1 MSTISQ
7 FPNLPQRIGGLGRL
21 AYNLWWSWHPPARDL
36 FRALDL
42 QAWRESGHNP
52 VRMLSSISLNT
63 VENAVQDQGFLAQ
76 YDAVMDQFEAET
88 VSLAGWFATQYGH
101 SVAPLAYLSA
111 EYGLHVSLPVY
122 AGGLG
127 ILAGDYLKECSDL
140 GIPVVGVGLIYS
152 EGYVWQQIREDGWQE
167 DMEKTLDRTYDP
179 ISPVLDGDGKQLL
192 VQVPLF
198 EPPVY
203 VAVWKLAVGRVPLYL
218 LDTDIEANQPWDRA
232 IAHRLY
238 ASNPE
243 QRLRQEI
250 VLGMGG
256 MRVLEAL
263 GIHPAA
269 LHLNEGH
276 PALAVLERI
285 RLLVQGG
292 TGFEQAAQQVR
303 QSSIFTTHT
312 PLAAGTDVFPF
323 QLMEDYFAP
332 YCQQLGTDRDTFLQ
346 LGINPQDAGAGFNMT
361 VFALRMAQFSNAVS
375 RRHGQVARKMWAGL
389 WPDRQEEDVPIISI
403 TNGVHLAGWIEP
415 LRYQPLLN
423 RTLGSAWLTNQD
435 QPETWEA
442 VDEVPDD
449 ELWHLHQ
456 DLKVALI
463 TQIDERVRERWQKD
477 RVAAANVV
485 ALGALLDPKVLT
497 LGFARRFTAY
507 KRPDLILS
515 DLERLKRM
523 LTDPWHPVQIIFAGK
538 AHPADVDGKRLI
550 QKVFHLAQDPE
561 FGGRIA
567 FVENY
572 DQQLAEYMVRGVDVW
587 LNNPV
592 PPLEASGT
600 SGMKASVNGVPNL
613 SILDGW
619 WIEAFN
625 GSNGWAFGGKVQG
638 DRTQADA
645 EALYHLL
652 EEEIIPLFYQRSDDG
667 VPHGFVRVM
676 KAAMKSASPRFSTR
690 RMAKEY
696 VARFYVKALGLNS
709 FKLNL
714 RQSRG

>member
-1 MSTISQ
+1 MSKVNQ

-21 AYNLWWSWHPPARDL
+21 AYNLWWSWHPPAREL

-52 VRMLSSISLNT
+52 VRMLSSLSSDV

-76 YDAVMDQFEAET
+76 YDAVMDQFETET
-88 VSLAGWFATQYGH
+88 ASLTGWFATQYGH
-101 SVAPLAYLSA
+101 GTAPLAYLSA

-179 ISPVLDGDGKQLL
+179 ISPVLDGEGKQLL

-198 EPPVY
+198 DPPVY
-203 VAVWKLAVGRVPLYL
+203 VAVWKVAVGRVPLYL

-263 GIHPAA
+263 GIQPAA

-285 RLLVQGG
+285 RMLVQEGM
-292 TGFEQAAQQVR
+292 GFEQAAQQMR

-312 PLAAGTDVFPF
+312 PVPAGTDVYPF
-323 QLMEDYFAP
+323 QLMERYFAA
-332 YCQQLGTDRDTFLQ
+332 YCQRLGTDRDTFFQ

-375 RRHGQVARKMWAGL
+375 RRHGEVARRMWADL
-389 WPDRQEEDVPIISI
+389 WPDRKEGDAPIVSI
-403 TNGVHLAGWIEP
+403 TNGVHLAAWIEP
-415 LRYQPLLN
+415 LRLQPLLN
-423 RTLGSAWLTNQD
+423 RTLGSAWLSDQD
-435 QPETWEA
+435 RPETWEA
-442 VDEVPDD
+442 MEEIPDD

-456 DLKVALI
+456 DLKVELI

-485 ALGALLDPKVLT
+485 ALGALLDPEVLT

-515 DLERLKRM
+515 DLERLKRL

-538 AHPADVDGKRLI
+538 AHPADVEGKRLI
-550 QKVFHLAQDPE
+550 QKVFRLAQDPE

-572 DQQLAEYMVRGVDVW
+572 DQQLAEYMVHGVDVW

-619 WIEAFN
+619 WIEGYN
-625 GSNGWAFGGKVQG
+625 GSNGWAFGGQVQG
-638 DRTQADA
+638 DRTQADT
-645 EALYHLL
+645 EALYRLL

-667 VPHGFVRVM
+667 VPHGFVHVM
-676 KAAMKSASPRFSTR
+676 KAAIKSVAPQFSAR

-696 VARFYVKALGLNS
+696 ATRFYAQALGLE
-709 FKLNL
+709 
-714 RQSRG
+714 R

>member
-1 MSTISQ
+1 MSTINQ
-7 FPNLPQRIGGLGRL
+7 FPNLPARIADLGRL
-21 AYNLWWSWHPPARDL
+21 AYNLWWSWHPPAREL

-52 VRMLSSISLNT
+52 VRMLSSLSSDV
-63 VENAVQDQGFLAQ
+63 VENAVQDQGFLAH

-88 VSLAGWFATQYGH
+88 ASPAGWFTDQYGH
-101 SVAPLAYLSA
+101 IAAPLAYLSA

-140 GIPVVGVGLIYS
+140 GVPVVGIGLIYS

-167 DMEKTLDRTYDP
+167 DVEKTLDRTYDP

-198 EPPVY
+198 DPPVY
-203 VAVWKLAVGRVPLYL
+203 VAVWKVTVGRVPLYL

-263 GIHPAA
+263 GIQPAA

-276 PALAVLERI
+276 PALAILERI
-285 RLLVQGG
+285 RQQVQAGM
-292 TGFEQAAQQVR
+292 GFEHAAQQVR

-312 PLAAGTDVFPF
+312 PVAAGTDVYPF
-323 QLMEDYFAP
+323 QLMEKYFVS

-375 RRHGQVARKMWAGL
+375 QRHGEVARKMWAGL
-389 WPDRQEEDVPIISI
+389 WPERKEEQVPITSI
-403 TNGVHLAGWIEP
+403 TNGVHLAAWIEA
-415 LRYQPLLN
+415 LRLQPVLD
-423 RTLGSAWLTNQD
+423 RTLGSAWRNDQD
-435 QPETWEA
+435 RPETWEA
-442 VDEVPDD
+442 VDEIPND

-456 DLKVALI
+456 ALKVELI

-477 RVAAANVV
+477 RVSATNVV
-485 ALGALLDPKVLT
+485 ALGALLDPEVLT

-515 DLERLKRM
+515 DLERLKRL

-550 QKVFHLAQDPE
+550 QKVFRLAQDPE

-572 DQQLAEYMVRGVDVW
+572 DQQLAEYMVHGVDVW

-600 SGMKASVNGVPNL
+600 SGIKASVNGVPNL

-619 WIEAFN
+619 WIEGYN
-625 GSNGWAFGGKVQG
+625 GSNGWAFGGQVQG

-645 EALYHLL
+645 EALYRLL

-667 VPHGFVRVM
+667 VPHRFVQVM
-676 KAAMKSASPRFSTR
+676 KASIKSVAPWFSAR
-690 RMAKEY
+690 RMAREY
-696 VARFYVKALGLNS
+696 VARFYAQALGLS
-709 FKLNL
+709 
-714 RQSRG
+714 

>member
-1 MSTISQ
+1 MSQITQ
-7 FPNLPQRIGGLGRL
+7 FPNLPKRLGGLGEL
-21 AYNLWWSWHPPARDL
+21 AYNLWWSWHPPAREV
-36 FRALDL
+36 FRALDR

-52 VRMLSSISLNT
+52 VRMLSLLSADVL
-63 VENAVQDQGFLAQ
+63 ENAAQDQAFLAH

-88 VSLAGWFATQYGH
+88 TSPAGWFSDQYGQ
-101 SVAPLAYLSA
+101 VAAPLAYLSA

-152 EGYVWQQIREDGWQE
+152 EGYVWQQVREDGWQE
-167 DMEKTLDRTYDP
+167 GVEKTLDRTYDP
-179 ISPVLDGDGKQLL
+179 ISPVLDDEGKQLL

-198 EPPVY
+198 DPPVY
-203 VAVWKLAVGRVPLYL
+203 VAVWKVAIGRVPLYL
-218 LDTDIEANQPWDRA
+218 LDTDLEANQPWDRA

-256 MRVLEAL
+256 MRVLDAL
-263 GIHPAA
+263 DIQPAA
-269 LHLNEGH
+269 IHLNEGH
-276 PALAVLERI
+276 PSLAILERI
-285 RLLVQGG
+285 RVLVQAGA
-292 TGFEQAAQQVR
+292 GFEEAAQQAR
-303 QSSIFTTHT
+303 KSSIFTTHT
-312 PLAAGTDVFPF
+312 PVAAGTDVYPF
-323 QLMEDYFAP
+323 QLMEKYFAS
-332 YCQQLGTDRDTFLQ
+332 YLKRLGTDRDTFLQ
-346 LGINPQDAGAGFNMT
+346 LGTNPQDAAAGFNMT
-361 VFALRMAQFSNAVS
+361 VFALRMARFSNAVS
-375 RRHGQVARKMWAGL
+375 HRHGEVARRMWAGL
-389 WPDRQEEDVPIISI
+389 WPDRKEEEVPIASI

-415 LRYQPLLN
+415 LRLQTLLN
-423 RTLGSAWLTNQD
+423 RTLGSAWRADQD
-435 QPETWEA
+435 RPEIWEA
-442 VDEVPDD
+442 VDEIPDD
-449 ELWHLHQ
+449 ELWQLHQ

-477 RVAAANVV
+477 KVAAANVV
-485 ALGALLDPKVLT
+485 ALGALLDPEVLT

-515 DLERLKRM
+515 DLERLRRL

-538 AHPADVDGKRLI
+538 AHPADVEGKRLI
-550 QKVFHLAQDPE
+550 QKVFRLAQDPE

-572 DQQLAEYMVRGVDVW
+572 DQQLAEYMVHGVDVW

-619 WIEAFN
+619 WIEGYN
-625 GSNGWAFGGKVQG
+625 GSNGWAFGGQAQG

-667 VPHGFVRVM
+667 VPHGFVQVM
-676 KAAMKSASPRFSTR
+676 KAAIRSVSPRFSTR

-696 VARFYVKALGLNS
+696 VDRFYAQALGLS
-709 FKLNL
+709 
-714 RQSRG
+714 

>member
-1 MSTISQ
+1 MSSINQ
-7 FPNLPQRIGGLGRL
+7 FPNLPERIGGLRKL
-21 AYNLWWSWHPPARDL
+21 AYNLWWSWHPPAREL

-42 QAWRESGHNP
+42 QAWRESGRNP
-52 VRMLSSISLNT
+52 VRMLSLLSSD
-63 VENAVQDQGFLAQ
+63 VVQNAVQDQGFLAH

-88 VSLAGWFATQYGH
+88 TSSAGWFAAQYGH
-101 SVAPLAYLSA
+101 VAAPLAYLSA

-140 GIPVVGVGLIYS
+140 GIPVVGLGLIYT
-152 EGYVWQQIREDGWQE
+152 EGYVWQQIREDGWQ
-167 DMEKTLDRTYDP
+167 DDVEKTLDRTYDP
-179 ISPVLDGDGKQLL
+179 ISPILDGEGKQLL

-198 EPPVY
+198 DPPVY
-203 VAVWKLAVGRVPLYL
+203 VVVWKVAVGRVPLYL

-263 GIHPAA
+263 DIQPAA

-285 RLLVQGG
+285 RVLVQSGM
-292 TGFEQAAQQVR
+292 GFEQATQQVR

-312 PLAAGTDVFPF
+312 PVAAGTDIYPFP
-323 QLMEDYFAP
+323 LMEKYFAP
-332 YCQQLGTDRDTFLQ
+332 YYQQLGTDRDTLLQ
-346 LGINPQDAGAGFNMT
+346 LGINPQDTGTGFNMT

-375 RRHGQVARKMWAGL
+375 QRHGEVARKMWAGL
-389 WPDRQEEDVPIISI
+389 WPDRKEEEVPIVSI

-415 LRYQPLLN
+415 LRFQPLLD
-423 RTLGSAWLTNQD
+423 RTLGSVWRTVQD
-435 QPETWEA
+435 RPEIWE
-442 VDEVPDD
+442 VVEEIPDD

-456 DLKVALI
+456 ELKVALI
-463 TQIDERVRERWQKD
+463 TQTDERVRERWQKD

-485 ALGALLDPKVLT
+485 ALGALLDPEVLT

-515 DLERLKRM
+515 DLERLKRL
-523 LTDPWHPVQIIFAGK
+523 LTNPWHPVQIIFAGK
-538 AHPADVDGKRLI
+538 AHPADVEGKRLI
-550 QKVFHLAQDPE
+550 QKVFRLAQDPE

-572 DQQLAEYMVRGVDVW
+572 DQQLAEYMVHGVDVW

-619 WIEAFN
+619 WIEGYN
-625 GSNGWAFGGKVQG
+625 GSNGWAFGKQIQG

-676 KAAMKSASPRFSTR
+676 KAAIKSASPRFGAR

-696 VARFYVKALGLNS
+696 VTRFYAQALGLN
-709 FKLNL
+709 
-714 RQSRG
+714 G

>member
-1 MSTISQ
+1 MKINQ
-7 FPNLPQRIGGLGRL
+7 FPNLPQRIDGLGRL
-21 AYNLWWSWHPPARDL
+21 AYNLWWSWHPSAREL

-52 VRMLSSISLNT
+52 VRMLALLSPN
-63 VENAVQDQGFLAQ
+63 VMENAVQDPDFMAH

-88 VSLAGWFATQYGH
+88 ASPAGWFADHYGQ
-101 SVAPLAYLSA
+101 VEAPLAYLSA

-167 DMEKTLDRTYDP
+167 DVEKTLDRTYDP
-179 ISPVLDGDGKQLL
+179 ISPVLDGEGKQLL

-198 EPPVY
+198 DPPVY
-203 VAVWKLAVGRVPLYL
+203 VAVWQVAVGRVPLYL

-263 GIHPAA
+263 DIQPAA

-285 RLLVQGG
+285 RLLIQGG
-292 TGFEQAAQQVR
+292 ANFQDAAQQVR

-312 PLAAGTDVFPF
+312 PVAAGTDVYPF
-323 QLMEDYFAP
+323 QLMEKYFAP
-332 YCQQLGTDRDTFLQ
+332 YCQRLGTDRDTFFQ

-375 RRHGQVARKMWAGL
+375 QRHGQVARRMWAGL
-389 WPDRQEEDVPIISI
+389 WPDRKEEEVPITSI

-415 LRYQPLLN
+415 LQLQPLLN
-423 RTLGSAWLTNQD
+423 HTLGPAWFTDQD
-435 QPETWEA
+435 RPEAWQA
-442 VDEVPDD
+442 VDEIPD
-449 ELWHLHQ
+449 EALWRVHQ

-485 ALGALLDPKVLT
+485 ALGALLDPEVLT

-515 DLERLKRM
+515 DLERLKRL

-550 QKVFHLAQDPE
+550 QKVFRLAQDPE

-572 DQQLAEYMVRGVDVW
+572 DQQLAEYMVHGVDVW
-587 LNNPV
+587 LNNPI

-619 WIEAFN
+619 WIEGYN
-625 GSNGWAFGGKVQG
+625 GANGWAFGEQVQG

-667 VPHGFVRVM
+667 VPHEFVQVM
-676 KAAMKSASPRFSTR
+676 KAAIQSVSPRFSAR

-696 VARFYVKALGLNS
+696 AARFYAQALGLS
-709 FKLNL
+709 
-714 RQSRG
+714 

>member
-1 MSTISQ
+1 MKENDQ
-7 FPNLPQRIGGLGRL
+7 FPNLPERIAGLGRL
-21 AYNLWWSWHPPARDL
+21 AYNLWWSWHPPAREL

-42 QAWRESGHNP
+42 QAWRESEHNP
-52 VRMLSSISLNT
+52 VRMLSSVSSHVI
-63 VENAVQDQGFLAQ
+63 ENAAENRNFLEH
-76 YDAVMDQFEAET
+76 YDAVMDQFEVGT
-88 VSLAGWFATQYGH
+88 VSPTSWFASQYGQ
-101 SVAPLAYLSA
+101 VAAPLVYLSA
-111 EYGLHVSLPVY
+111 EYGLHASLPVY

-152 EGYVWQQIREDGWQE
+152 EGYVWQQIREDGWQ
-167 DMEKTLDRTYDP
+167 DDQEKTLDRTYDP
-179 ISPVLDGDGKQLL
+179 ISPVLGDDGNQLL

-198 EPPVY
+198 DPPVH
-203 VAVWKLAVGRVPLYL
+203 VTVWKVEIGRVPLYL

-256 MRVLEAL
+256 IRVLDAL
-263 GIHPAA
+263 GIRPAA

-285 RLLVQGG
+285 RALVQEGM
-292 TGFEQAAQQVR
+292 GFEQAREQVR
-303 QSSIFTTHT
+303 QSTVFTTHT
-312 PLAAGTDVFPF
+312 PVAAGTDVFPF
-323 QLMEDYFAP
+323 QLMEKYFASHLDE
-332 YCQQLGTDRDTFLQ
+332 LGTDRDSLFQ
-346 LGINPQDAGAGFNMT
+346 LGINPQDPGAGFNMT

-375 RRHGQVARKMWAGL
+375 QLHGKVARKMWADL
-389 WPDRQEEDVPIISI
+389 WPERKEEEVPIVSI
-403 TNGVHLAGWIEP
+403 TNGVHLSGWIEP
-415 LRYQPLLN
+415 LHLQPLLN
-423 RTLGSAWLTNQD
+423 RTLGPDWVASQD
-435 QPETWEA
+435 RPEIWEA
-442 VDEVPDD
+442 VDKIPDD

-456 DLKVALI
+456 DLKAEL
-463 TQIDERVRERWQKD
+463 TAQIDERVRERWQKD
-477 RVAAANVV
+477 RVAAGNVV
-485 ALGALLDPKVLT
+485 ALGALLDPEVLT

-507 KRPDLILS
+507 KRPDLILT
-515 DLERLKRM
+515 DLERLKRL
-523 LTDPWHPVQIIFAGK
+523 LTDPWHPMQIIFAGK

-561 FGGRIA
+561 FAGRIA

-572 DQQLAEYMVRGVDVW
+572 DQQLAEYMVHGVDVW
-587 LNNPV
+587 LNNPL

-619 WIEAFN
+619 WIEGYN
-625 GSNGWAFGGKVQG
+625 GFNGWAFGAEVQG
-638 DRTQADA
+638 ERAQADA
-645 EALYHLL
+645 NALYDLL
-652 EEEIIPLFYQRSDDG
+652 EREIIPLYYERSDDG
-667 VPHGFVRVM
+667 VPRGFVRVM
-676 KAAMKSASPRFSTR
+676 KAAIKSVAPRFSAR

-696 VARFYVKALGLNS
+696 TSLFYSHALAL
-709 FKLNL
+709 K
-714 RQSRG
+714 

>member
-1 MSTISQ
+1 MSEVKQ
-7 FPNLPQRIGGLGRL
+7 FPNLPERIGGLGRL
-21 AYNLWWSWHPPARDL
+21 AYNLWWSWHPPAREL

-42 QAWRESGHNP
+42 QTWRESAHNP
-52 VRMLSSISLNT
+52 VRMLSLLSAGVL
-63 VENAVQDQGFLAQ
+63 ENAVQDPVFLAH
-76 YDAVMDQFEAET
+76 YDAVMEQFEAET
-88 VSLAGWFATQYGH
+88 TSPACWFASQYGD
-101 SVAPLAYLSA
+101 VAKPLAYLSA

-179 ISPVLDGDGKQLL
+179 ISPVLNGEGDQLR

-198 EPPVY
+198 DPAVY
-203 VAVWKLAVGRVPLYL
+203 VTVWKVAVGRVPLYL

-263 GIHPAA
+263 GIQPAA

-276 PALAVLERI
+276 PALAVVERI
-285 RLLVQGG
+285 RMLVQQGL
-292 TGFEQAAQQVR
+292 GFEQASQEVR

-312 PLAAGTDVFPF
+312 PVAAGTDVFPF
-323 QLMEDYFAP
+323 QLMEKYFAS
-332 YCQQLGTDRDTFLQ
+332 YFQRLDTDRDTFLH
-346 LGINPQDAGAGFNMT
+346 LGINPQDASAGFNMT
-361 VFALRMAQFSNAVS
+361 AFALRMARFNNAVS
-375 RRHGQVARKMWAGL
+375 QRHGEVARKMWAAL
-389 WPDRQEEDVPIISI
+389 WPGRKEEEVPIVSI
-403 TNGVHLAGWIEP
+403 TNGVHLPAWIES
-415 LRYQPLLN
+415 LHLQPLLE
-423 RTLGSAWLTNQD
+423 RTLGVHWRTQQD
-435 QPETWEA
+435 RPETWEK
-442 VDEVPDD
+442 VDEIPDD

-456 DLKVALI
+456 DLKAALVA
-463 TQIDERVRERWQKD
+463 QIDERVRERWQKD
-477 RVAAANVV
+477 HVAAGNVV
-485 ALGALLDPKVLT
+485 ALGALLDPDVLT

-507 KRPDLILS
+507 KRPDLILN

-550 QKVFHLAQDPE
+550 QKVFRLAQDPE

-572 DQQLAEYMVRGVDVW
+572 DQQLAEYMVHGVDIW

-619 WIEAFN
+619 WIEGHN
-625 GSNGWAFGGKVQG
+625 DSNGWAFGGEVQG

-645 EALYHLL
+645 EDLYRLL
-652 EEEIIPLFYQRSDDG
+652 EKEIIPLFYQRSDDG
-667 VPHGFVRVM
+667 VPHEFVQVM
-676 KAAMKSASPRFSTR
+676 KAAIKSVAPQFSAQ

-696 VARFYVKALGLNS
+696 VVRFYVQALGL
-709 FKLNL
+709 
-714 RQSRG
+714 GG

>member
-1 MSTISQ
+1 
-7 FPNLPQRIGGLGRL
+7 
-21 AYNLWWSWHPPARDL
+21 
-36 FRALDL
+36 
-42 QAWRESGHNP
+42 
-52 VRMLSSISLNT
+52 MLSSLSSD
-63 VENAVQDQGFLAQ
+63 VFENAVQDQDFLAH

-88 VSLAGWFATQYGH
+88 TSPAGWFAARYGQGAA
-101 SVAPLAYLSA
+101 SLAYLSA

-140 GIPVVGVGLIYS
+140 GIPIVGVGLIYS

-167 DMEKTLDRTYDP
+167 DVEKTLDRTYDP
-179 ISPVLDGDGKQLL
+179 IRPVLDGQGKQLL
-192 VQVPLF
+192 VEVPLF
-198 EPPVY
+198 DPPVF
-203 VAVWKLAVGRVPLYL
+203 VAVWKVAVGRVPLYL
-218 LDTDIEANQPWDRA
+218 LDTDIEANRPWDRA

-256 MRVLEAL
+256 MRALEAL
-263 GIHPAA
+263 DIQPAA
-269 LHLNEGH
+269 IHLNEGH
-276 PALAVLERI
+276 PALAVLQRI
-285 RLLVQGG
+285 RVLVQAGMH
-292 TGFEQAAQQVR
+292 FEQAAQQVR
-303 QSSIFTTHT
+303 QTSIFTTHT
-312 PLAAGTDVFPF
+312 PVAAGTDVYPF
-323 QLMEDYFAP
+323 QLMEKYFAP
-332 YCQQLGTDRDTFLQ
+332 YCQWLGTDRDTLLQ
-346 LGINPQDAGAGFNMT
+346 LGINPQDPGAGFNMT
-361 VFALRMAQFSNAVS
+361 VFALRMARFSNAVS
-375 RRHGQVARKMWAGL
+375 RRHGEVARKMWAGL
-389 WPDRQEEDVPIISI
+389 WPDRKEEEVPILSI
-403 TNGVHLAGWIEP
+403 TNGVHLAAWIES
-415 LRYQPLLN
+415 LRLQPLLN
-423 RTLGSAWLTNQD
+423 RTLGSTWLADQD
-435 QPETWEA
+435 RPEIWDA
-442 VDEVPDD
+442 VAEIPDD
-449 ELWHLHQ
+449 DLWRIHRELKATL
-456 DLKVALI
+456 LA
-463 TQIDERVRERWQKD
+463 QIDERARARWQKD
-477 RVAAANVV
+477 RVAASNVL
-485 ALGALLDPKVLT
+485 ALGALLDPEVLT

-515 DLERLKRM
+515 DLERLKRIV
-523 LTDPWHPVQIIFAGK
+523 TDPWHPVQIIFAGI

-619 WIEAFN
+619 WIEGYN
-625 GSNGWAFGGKVQG
+625 GSNGWAFGGQVQG
-638 DRTQADA
+638 DRRQADA
-645 EALYHLL
+645 EALYRLL

-667 VPHGFVRVM
+667 VPHGFVQVM
-676 KAAMKSASPRFSTR
+676 KAAIKGASPRFSAR

-696 VARFYVKALGLNS
+696 VARFYVKAMGLE
-709 FKLNL
+709 
-714 RQSRG
+714 G

>member
-1 MSTISQ
+1 MSTIDQ
-7 FPNLPQRIGGLGRL
+7 FPNLPQRIAGLGRL
-21 AYNLWWSWHPPARDL
+21 AYNLWWSWHPPAREL

-52 VRMLSSISLNT
+52 VRMLSLLSSDV
-63 VENAVQDQGFLAQ
+63 VENAVQDPGFLAQ
-76 YDAVMDQFEAET
+76 YDAVMDQFEEET
-88 VSLAGWFATQYGH
+88 ASSAGWFAAQHGQIA
-101 SVAPLAYLSA
+101 APVAYLSA

-127 ILAGDYLKECSDL
+127 ILAGDFLKECSDL

-152 EGYVWQQIREDGWQE
+152 DGYVWQQIREDGWQE
-167 DMEKTLDRTYDP
+167 DVEKTLDRTYDP
-179 ISPVLDGDGKQLL
+179 ISPVLDGEGKQLL

-198 EPPVY
+198 DPPVY
-203 VAVWKLAVGRVPLYL
+203 VVAWKVAVGRVPLYL

-256 MRVLEAL
+256 MRVLESL
-263 GIHPAA
+263 GIQPAA

-276 PALAVLERI
+276 PALAVLERV
-285 RLLVQGG
+285 RVRVQEGMS
-292 TGFEQAAQQVR
+292 FEQATQQVR
-303 QSSIFTTHT
+303 GSSIFTTHT
-312 PLAAGTDVFPF
+312 PVAAGTDVYPF
-323 QLMEDYFAP
+323 QLMEKYFAS
-332 YCQQLGTDRDTFLQ
+332 YFQRLGTDRDTFLQ

-375 RRHGQVARKMWAGL
+375 QRHGEVARKMWAGL
-389 WPDRQEEDVPIISI
+389 WPDRKEEEVPIASI
-403 TNGVHLAGWIEP
+403 TNGVHLAAWLEP
-415 LRYQPLLN
+415 LRLQPLLN
-423 RTLGSAWLTNQD
+423 RTLGSTWCTEQD
-435 QPETWEA
+435 RPETWDA
-442 VDEVPDD
+442 VDKIPDN

-485 ALGALLDPKVLT
+485 ALGALLDPEVLT

-515 DLERLKRM
+515 DLERLKRL

-538 AHPADVDGKRLI
+538 AHPADIEGKRLI
-550 QKVFHLAQDPE
+550 QKVFRLAQDPE

-572 DQQLAEYMVRGVDVW
+572 DQQLAEYMVHGVDVW

-600 SGMKASVNGVPNL
+600 SGMKASVNGIPNL

-619 WIEAFN
+619 WIEGYN
-625 GSNGWAFGGKVQG
+625 GSNGWAFGDQVQG
-638 DRTQADA
+638 DRTHADA
-645 EALYHLL
+645 EALYRLL

-667 VPHGFVRVM
+667 VPHGFVQVM
-676 KAAMKSASPRFSTR
+676 KAAVKSVSPRFSAR

-696 VARFYVKALGLNS
+696 ASRFYALALGL
-709 FKLNL
+709 K
-714 RQSRG
+714 R